1 MADLA
6 AVGRVKTIS
15 IEHEDPFV
23 APEIGIP
30 QAARLLAE
38 AIGSAAKATVNA

>member
-1 MADLA
+1 
-6 AVGRVKTIS
+6 VKTIA

-23 APEIGIP
+23 APEIGIQ

-38 AIGSAAKATVNA
+38 AIGSAARARVEA

>member
-1 MADLA
+1 MVDLA
-6 AVGRVKTIS
+6 AAGRVETIS

-30 QAARLLAE
+30 QASRLLAE
-38 AIGSAAKATVNA
+38 AIGSGPRTPVNA